1 MINESIAK
9 VVEGHDLSRREARE
23 SMIEVINGVSPIK
36 AGGFLI
42 ALRMKKESVDEITGF
57 VDAIREI
64 DQGFEISNEYIIDTC
79 GTGGDGGKTFNISTA
94 VAFLAAA
101 AGIKV
106 AKHGN
111 KAVSSKSGS
120 ADVLS
125 AFDIDIEEDFEVA
138 KKSIESTGFAFL
150 FAQKYHVAMKNI
162 APVRRDLGVRTVFNL
177 LGPLTNPV
185 KIKGQLIGVYDGKI
199 VHLIAEVLRNL
210 GIERAMVVHGSDG
223 LDEITVTGKTYVSE
237 LKEGIIKDYMIDP
250 QDFGIPYADI
260 KDIKGGNPI
269 ENAAII
275 RTIFEGEKG
284 PKREIVLIN
293 SAAALY
299 VGKVARDMREGFSM
313 AAEILDSGLA
323 LKKLK
328 EIIDFSRSRV

>member
-1 MINESIAK
+1 MINESISK
-9 VVEGHDLSRREARE
+9 VVEGYDLNRREAKE
-23 SMIEVINGVSPIK
+23 SMIEMMNGISPIK

-42 ALRMKKESVDEITGF
+42 ALRMKGESVDEITGF

-64 DQGFEISNEYIIDTC
+64 DQGFNIDGYVIDTC

-94 VAFLAAA
+94 VALVAAA
-101 AGIKV
+101 AGVKV

-111 KAVSSKSGS
+111 RAVSSKSGS

-125 AFDIDIEEDFEVA
+125 TLGLDIEEDFETA
-138 KKSIESTGFAFL
+138 KRSIENTGFAFF
-150 FAQKYHVAMKNI
+150 FAQKYHLAMRNI

-185 KIKGQLIGVYDGKI
+185 KIKGQLIGVYDRKI
-199 VHLIAEVLRNL
+199 VHLIAEVLNNL

-223 LDEITVTGKTYVSE
+223 LDEITITGKTYVSE
-237 LKEGIIKDYMIDP
+237 LKEGIIKDYTIDP
-250 QDFGIPYADI
+250 RDFGIFYANI
-260 KDIKGGNPI
+260 EDIKGGDPL
-269 ENAAII
+269 ENATII
-275 RTIFEGEKG
+275 RSIFEGKRG

-299 VGKVARDMREGFSM
+299 TGKVAKNMREGFLM
-313 AAEILDSGLA
+313 ASEIVDSGLA
-323 LKKLK
+323 LKKLN